1 MDKFNL
7 KHVVLYAKNWYKRD
21 NIWKDLQILLDA
33 DGYNTMWRK
42 EPHISDIVRL
52 IISQCMRL
60 EVCWID
66 TYEFFDGI
74 KDSNVW
80 KNGYYTNTNCGI
92 IVEDKAKY
100 PDYNIDE
107 AAVRYC
113 LSNLCSTEIAAFT
126 EGLCKPNF
134 DLIPKVSSIT
144 DKKVEEVFGHLT
156 N

>member
-1 MDKFNL
+1 MDTFNL
-7 KHVVLYAKNWYKRD
+7 KHVVLYAKNWYQRD

-33 DGYNTMWRK
+33 DGYNTMWK
-42 EPHISDIVRL
+42 EEPHIGDIVRL

-60 EVCWID
+60 EVRWID

-74 KDSNVW
+74 KDNNVW
-80 KNGYYTNTNCGI
+80 KNGYYTNTNIDRKLKDG
-92 IVEDKAKY
+92 EEL
-100 PDYNIDE
+100 PDYNVDE

-113 LSNLCSTEIAAFT
+113 LSNLRCTEIAAFT

-134 DLIPKVSSIT
+134 DLLPKGSSVT